1 MTAKIRTKKR
11 SVAETF
17 GHLSVAVFRKKFRK
31 KFREKFRFTRR
42 RIRGTIHSNRAF
54 AMGDS
59 FDPRKAI
66 GDFIQKGD
74 KKHDKGKKTGNH

>member
-1 MTAKIRTKKR
+1 MHRLPGSLFDGAGEG
-11 SVAETF
+11 ETYSCF
-17 GHLSVAVFRKKFRK
+17 SLHVAVFRK
-31 KFREKFRFTRR
+31 KFRFTRR